1 MFYSYP
7 SSLCW
12 NQTGL
17 KLIWWVLKD
26 ASKDSFCANIRIKT
40 VINKAVPSR
49 KTWRRPLMVRQP
61 YSVADLS
68 TVGRL
73 HSLVPKE
80 REAW

>member
-7 SSLCW
+7 PSLCW
-12 NQTGL
+12 SQTGL

-49 KTWRRPLMVRQP
+49 KTWRRPLMDRQP
-61 YSVADLS
+61 YSVVVPS
-68 TVGRL
+68 TGGRL
-73 HSLVPKE
+73 HPLVPE
-80 REAW
+80 GREAW